1 MDAKERARLRALR
14 RRADGSWRL
23 LTADEVES
31 DKDIAENGCTFVADL
46 GATDVRH
53 RRCWSIVG
61 PLNSVAMP
69 HEIGAL
75 IVGAVNALP
84 ALLDDSER
92 LDAATRE
99 RDEARAMLRNLLARV
114 HRDGGQHSDAVGLA
128 QATEEADEIIARDF
142 AELARLRAPRP
153 SAIVLRPVDP
163 MTARGLPCACD
174 EWGSGHLDGCPSGD
188 ESTDGRDA

>member
-1 MDAKERARLRALR
+1 MDAKERTRLRALCE
-14 RRADGSWRL
+14 AATPGPWASDGVSIDPEDGYVFARQ
-23 LTADEVES
+23 
-31 DKDIAENGCTFVADL
+31 
-46 GATDVRH
+46 GANIRGT
-53 RRCWSIVG
+53 
-61 PLNSVAMP
+61 
-69 HEIGAL
+69 L
-75 IVGAVNALP
+75 IVLDDTYERCGSDMLLIAAARTALP

-92 LDAATRE
+92 LDAVTRE

>member
-1 MDAKERARLRALR
+1 MDAKERARLRALYEGI
-14 RRADGSWRL
+14 ATPWSAVEHHEDGECFGRVSIL
-23 LTADEVES
+23 CDGGDFPPDEVALIDMGHDTEC
-31 DKDIAENGCTFVADL
+31 DEAHA
-46 GATDVRH
+46 
-53 RRCWSIVG
+53 
-61 PLNSVAMP
+61 
-69 HEIGAL
+69 AL

-84 ALLDDSER
+84 VLLDDA
-92 LDAATRE
+92 DAADARIAKAERE
-99 RDEARAMLRNLLARV
+99 RDEAVAMLRNLLARV
-114 HRDGGQHSDAVGLA
+114 HRDGGHHSDAVGLA

>member
-1 MDAKERARLRALR
+1 MDATERERLRALCETIPDGDVTPCCG
-14 RRADGSWRL
+14 RAGEDGHHSSW
-23 LTADEVES
+23 A
-31 DKDIAENGCTFVADL
+31 L
-46 GATDVRH
+46 GATPHGAAIRAWVA
-53 RRCWSIVG
+53 G
-61 PLNSVAMP
+61 PLDLL
-69 HEIGAL
+69 AL
-75 IVGAVNALP
+75 ARTALP

>member
-1 MDAKERARLRALR
+1 MDDGTMVSTDDAMALIR
-14 RRADGSWRL
+14 
-23 LTADEVES
+23 
-31 DKDIAENGCTFVADL
+31 
-46 GATDVRH
+46 ATDADPRGTV
-53 RRCWSIVG
+53 
-61 PLNSVAMP
+61 LM
-69 HEIGAL
+69 
-75 IVGAVNALP
+75 
-84 ALLDDSER
+84 LLR
-92 LDAATRE
+92 VLGGGLATATRE

>member
-1 MDAKERARLRALR
+1 MNADEMTEEEIVRFVATLKRARGDEGRTAVVRA
-14 RRADGSWRL
+14 
-23 LTADEVES
+23 
-31 DKDIAENGCTFVADL
+31 ADL
-46 GATDVRH
+46 GAVLDG
-53 RRCWSIVG
+53 W
-61 PLNSVAMP
+61 LNAG
-69 HEIGAL
+69 H
-75 IVGAVNALP
+75 
-84 ALLDDSER
+84 
-92 LDAATRE
+92 E

-174 EWGSGHLDGCPSGD
+174 EWGTGHLDGCPNGGA
-188 ESTDGRDA
+188 ESVDGRDA

>member
-14 RRADGSWRL
+14 ETIPAGDVAPCCERAGQDGHHSSW
-23 LTADEVES
+23 A
-31 DKDIAENGCTFVADL
+31 L
-46 GATDVRH
+46 GATPHGAAIRAWVA
-53 RRCWSIVG
+53 G
-61 PLNSVAMP
+61 PLDLL
-69 HEIGAL
+69 AL
-75 IVGAVNALP
+75 ARTALP

-163 MTARGLPCACD
+163 MTARGLLCACD

>member
-1 MDAKERARLRALR
+1 MDADERARLRALCEAATPGPWETYR
-14 RRADGSWRL
+14 PAAGGLGIAHGDPRTHHGCIARIVAGEPADAALMG
-23 LTADEVES
+23 
-31 DKDIAENGCTFVADL
+31 IART
-46 GATDVRH
+46 
-53 RRCWSIVG
+53 
-61 PLNSVAMP
+61 
-69 HEIGAL
+69 
-75 IVGAVNALP
+75 ALP

-92 LDAATRE
+92 LDAVTRE